1 MQGFYEVF
9 PRDLRRNGLRRLL
22 PDFCSVSKRVFTMC
36 LQGFPHASLRG
47 VHDALTR
54 CLRKV
59 LTRFLRHVHK
69 ALVAFSQG
77 AQSVFT
83 KHIQRVYKTF
93 IMFLEGV
100 RWLPTISGVRTSQI
114 EFMEWKR
121 VRRINMEEGAYQNST
136 PRQRFSRRK
145 PPSQKLLFIAWV
157 LMHVAAVVCFLP
169 CLSVHRRFRCLVLL
183 CVCWHLGA
191 TKIDEVTLMRPI
203 HGNL

>member
-1 MQGFYEVF
+1 MASKGFYKDLFLEGLYEDYRRLLQGFFTRFHIFFLQGFYEAF

-100 RWLPTISGVRTSQI
+100 R
-114 EFMEWKR
+114 
-121 VRRINMEEGAYQNST
+121 
-136 PRQRFSRRK
+136 
-145 PPSQKLLFIAWV
+145 
-157 LMHVAAVVCFLP
+157 
-169 CLSVHRRFRCLVLL
+169 
-183 CVCWHLGA
+183 
-191 TKIDEVTLMRPI
+191 
-203 HGNL
+203 